1 MGVTATEVIV
11 EGGSAGSSAAA
22 KMKKM
27 LMLSVNKGVNNRN
40 GVVGGT
46 SNQALLG
53 MNGNTKLSEQRDSDM
68 ISVGGYTNNT
78 MKPMNLT
85 HAPASFMKQSNSQS
99 FTADRPRSNQAN
111 QMATGG
117 KSRSQLHVVGRTT
130 Q

>member
-40 GVVGGT
+40 GGAGGT

-99 FTADRPRSNQAN
+99 FTGDRPQSNQAN
-111 QMATGG
+111 HVSA
-117 KSRSQLHVVGRTT
+117 KSRS
-130 Q
+130 